1 MSIEEEYKHYLFNN
15 ENPRDLSD
23 SIDTI
28 RHSTDLSKYNHL
40 DQETVE
46 DYIDSTAG
54 PDYGYMDIFYNTID
68 RFEFERNEDID
79 SETYDILYDI
89 FLNFIWSI

>member
-1 MSIEEEYKHYLFNN
+1 MNIEGEYRHYLFNN
-15 ENPRDLSD
+15 ENSRDLLD

-28 RHSTDLSKYNHL
+28 RHSIDFSGWNHL
-40 DQETVE
+40 NQETTE

-68 RFEFERNEDID
+68 RFEFERSEDVD
-79 SETYDILYDI
+79 SEMYDILYDI